1 MARQTGE
8 APRAAAGGRPAA
20 HGATVMRRLDDL
32 ARFSSDA
39 GALTRLYLTPQHK
52 AAATQVM
59 AWMREAGMAAS
70 LDAVGNTVGRYE
82 AEGGPGAPA
91 LLLGSHID
99 TVRNAGRY
107 DGNLGVVAAIEAVA
121 ALHARGE
128 RLPFAV
134 EVIAFGDE
142 EGVRFPVTLTG
153 SRAVAGTVALD
164 ALDAEDA
171 EGVSLR
177 EALRAFGCDPA
188 SIPSV
193 ARGREDVLGYV
204 EVHIEQGPVL
214 EAEGLPVGVVTAIN
228 GASRF
233 TAEVEGA
240 AGHAGTVPMGLR
252 RDALAAAAEM
262 VLLVERAASGVP
274 ELVATVGRMEATP
287 GAVNVIPSGA
297 RFTIDIRSP
306 SDGTRN
312 GAVARLREAM
322 EAVARR
328 RGVGLRLDK
337 SYDEAAAVCAP
348 WLVEQLEAAVARAA
362 GVRPHRLPSGAGHDG
377 LAMVALCPIGMVF
390 VRCAGGISHNPAESI
405 TPEDADVAVRVLLDF
420 LRHFQPQSR

>member
-1 MARQTGE
+1 MAQQTGG
-8 APRAAAGGRPAA
+8 APATAAGGPALS
-20 HGATVMRRLDDL
+20 ATVMRRLDEL

-52 AAATQVM
+52 AAALQVM

-70 LDAVGNTVGRYE
+70 IDAVGNTVGRYE
-82 AEGGPGAPA
+82 AAGGPGAPA

-107 DGNLGVVAAIEAVA
+107 DGNLGVVVAIEAVA

-142 EGVRFPVTLTG
+142 EGVRFPMTLTG
-153 SRAVAGTVALD
+153 SHAVAGTFDPAAL
-164 ALDAEDA
+164 ATED
-171 EGVSLR
+171 EDRILLGH
-177 EALRAFGCDPA
+177 ALRAFGCDPA
-188 SIPSV
+188 GIKRV
-193 ARGREDVLGYV
+193 ARRREDVLGYV
-204 EVHIEQGPVL
+204 EIHIEQGPVL
-214 EAEGLPVGVVTAIN
+214 EAEGLPVGVVTAIK

-233 TAEVEGA
+233 TVEVAGT

-262 VLLVERAASGVP
+262 VLLVEQAASGTP
-274 ELVATVGRMEATP
+274 DLVATVGTIEASP
-287 GAVNVIPSGA
+287 GAVNVIAAGA

-306 SDGTRN
+306 SDEMRN
-312 GAVARLREAM
+312 GAVARLREDM

-328 RGVGLRLDK
+328 RGVGLRIEK
-337 SYDEAAAVCAP
+337 TYDEAAAVCAP
-348 WLVEQLEAAVARAA
+348 ALVEQLEAAIARAG
-362 GVRPHRLPSGAGHDG
+362 GVRPRRLPSGAGHDG
-377 LAMVALCPIGMVF
+377 LAMVALCPIGMLF

-405 TPEDADVAVRVLLDF
+405 TTEDADTAARVLLDF
-420 LRHFQPQSR
+420 LRNFRPLPH